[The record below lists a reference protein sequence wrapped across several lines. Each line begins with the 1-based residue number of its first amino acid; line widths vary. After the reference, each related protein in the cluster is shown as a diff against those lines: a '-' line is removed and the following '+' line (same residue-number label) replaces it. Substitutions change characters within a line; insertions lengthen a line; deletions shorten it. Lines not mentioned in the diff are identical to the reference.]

1 MKRQHHGDEDDEWQC
16 IVCLNTTEPDS
27 TAAKEVLT
35 LSCGHR
41 MHLSC
46 WLPCV
51 LPVMGED
58 SAQARFIE
66 DRSGR
71 KCGLC
76 RAELSSESQ
85 SALKDRRTLL
95 REARA
100 KVRIRHDP
108 AMQRVRDLL
117 RSLPG
122 GVGAHAIFDGMP
134 DDDELSLPPE
144 REPMPLDHGDLL
156 TALSHPIGV
165 SVTDLARAMR
175 AELQQSGLSPSGG
188 IETLAHRLI
197 EAGQATRGFFQKL
210 LQRELL
216 THAQPLRR
224 EIEKHLEL
232 LEKAPKE
239 AAFPGSA
246 PIPVALPRVAPP
258 LGLPRGPVFSAGDV
272 LSAIQPPPAP
282 AAPPPA
288 APPPEERLRPPA
300 PSPGVREADIA
311 TLRSMGFENE
321 ERNRAALRAA
331 HGNVEAALAILLAM

>member
-1 MKRQHHGDEDDEWQC
+1 MKRQLDADEDEEWQC
-16 IVCLNTTEPDS
+16 IVCLNTTDPDS
-27 TAAKEVLT
+27 AAAKEVLT

-76 RAELSSESQ
+76 RSELSSESQ

-117 RSLPG
+117 RSRPSGAALG
-122 GVGAHAIFDGMP
+122 GHAIFDGMP

-156 TALSHPIGV
+156 TALSHPVGV
-165 SVTDLARAMR
+165 SSSGVYELARMLR
-175 AELQQSGLSPSGG
+175 AELQQSGLSPSGEL
-188 IETLAHRLI
+188 ETLAHRLI

-210 LQRELL
+210 LQKGLL

-224 EIEKHLEL
+224 EIEKHLEM

-239 AAFPGSA
+239 TAFPG
-246 PIPVALPRVAPP
+246 PAPP
-258 LGLPRGPVFSAGDV
+258 PAAPPPGAPRGPVFSAGDV
-272 LSAIQPPPAP
+272 LLAIQPPGVPAAPSP

-288 APPPEERLRPPA
+288 APPPA
-300 PSPGVREADIA
+300 VPSPGVRPVDVA

-321 ERNRAALRAA
+321 ERNRAALQAA
-331 HGNVEAALAILLAM
+331 NGNVEAALAILLAM